1 VTSVGQG
8 IDRADARAKVRGEA
22 QYAADTPVAG
32 LVHAFVVTSAIGHG
46 RVTAI
51 DASAARNAPGVLA
64 VLTPDNAPRVP
75 GAAKKKVSFDRVLQV
90 VQDAEVRYS
99 DQPVAVVV
107 ADTPE
112 RARAAG
118 EELLVSYAPSP
129 LAVSLTQNVAAARKP
144 AKAGPRAEPD
154 SSRGDFATGLA
165 AASVRLERTYTTG
178 IQHHHPLELHGT
190 IAVWQGSDALTLYD
204 ATQGVFPCRERLA
217 GAFDLP
223 LEKVRVISHY
233 VGGGFGCKGSAWS
246 HVALAA
252 LAALVVK
259 RPVKLV
265 LTRQQMCSMV
275 GYRPRTIQH
284 LTLGATKDGR
294 LRAMRHDVFSET
306 SRFDEFSEP
315 SALVT
320 RMLYACPNVTTT
332 HRVVELDVP
341 TPTFTRAP
349 GEATGNFALEVALDE
364 LAYELGL
371 DPLELRLKN
380 YAERDEDEDKPWS
393 SKSLRECYRRAAE
406 QFGWKH
412 RRALPGSQREQNLL
426 VGWGMATASYPARQ
440 SAAAA
445 RVKRDRDGNFVVQ
458 AGTQDLGTG
467 TYTILAQIAADALGV
482 PVERVRVEI
491 GDTALPETPVSG
503 GSQTASSTG
512 SAVKRAAEALKQ
524 KLDALSPAERE
535 KDGELVAELKTEE
548 KAERKHFSTHG
559 FGAQFVEVKV
569 DPDLGVVR
577 VTRAVSAF
585 ATGKILN
592 VKTARSQ
599 FMGGMV
605 WGIGLALTEY
615 SRRDERNGR
624 IVTRDLADYHV
635 PVNADVPELE
645 VIMLDELD
653 PHVNELGAKGI
664 GEIGITGMP
673 AALAN
678 AVYHA
683 TGKRVREL
691 PITLDKLL

>member
-1 VTSVGQG
+1 MTSVGQG
-8 IDRADARAKVRGEA
+8 IDRADARSKVRGEA
-22 QYAADTPVAG
+22 QYSADLPVAG

-51 DASAARNAPGVLA
+51 DASGARNAAGVLA
-64 VLTPDNAPRVP
+64 VITPDNAPRVP
-75 GAAKKKVSFDRVLQV
+75 GATKKKVSFDRILQV
-90 VQDAEVRYS
+90 VQDAEVRYA
-99 DQPVAVVV
+99 DQPIAVVV

-118 EELLVSYAPSP
+118 EALLVSYAPSP
-129 LAVSLTQNVAAARKP
+129 LAVSLAQNEAAGRKP
-144 AKAGPRAEPD
+144 QKAGPRAEPD
-154 SSRGDFATGLA
+154 SSRGDFAAGLA
-165 AASVRLERTYTTG
+165 AAALKVEQTYTTS
-178 IQHHHPLELHGT
+178 IQHHHPMEMHGT
-190 IAVWQGSDALTLYD
+190 IAVWQGNDALTLYD

-252 LAALVVK
+252 LAARVVN

-265 LTRQQMCSMV
+265 LTRQQMCSLV

-284 LTLGATKDGR
+284 LALGAAKDGT
-294 LRAMRHDVFSET
+294 LRAMRHDVVSET

-315 SALVT
+315 SGLVT
-320 RMLYACPNVTTT
+320 RMLYSCPNVTTT

-349 GEATGNFALEVALDE
+349 GEASGNFALEVALDE

-406 QFGWKH
+406 QFGWKK
-412 RRALPGSQREQNLL
+412 RRPAPGSQREQKLL
-426 VGWGMATASYPARQ
+426 VGWGMATAAYPARQ

-445 RVKRDRDGNFVVQ
+445 RVKRERDGNFVVQ
-458 AGTQDLGTG
+458 AGSQDIGTG

-512 SAVKRAAEALKQ
+512 SAVKRAAEALKREI
-524 KLDALSPAERE
+524 DALSPADRA
-535 KDGELVAELKTEE
+535 KSAELVAELKTEE
-548 KAERKHFSTHG
+548 KADRKRFSSYG

-569 DPDLGVVR
+569 DPDFRTVR
-577 VTRAVSAF
+577 VTRAVAAF
-585 ATGKILN
+585 AAGKILN
-592 VKTARSQ
+592 PKTARSQ
-599 FMGGMV
+599 FLGGMV
-605 WGIGLALTEY
+605 WGIGLALLEH
-615 SRRDERNGR
+615 SRRDERSGR

-635 PVNADVPELE
+635 PVNADVPEL
-645 VIMLDELD
+645 
-653 PHVNELGAKGI
+653 
-664 GEIGITGMP
+664 
-673 AALAN
+673 
-678 AVYHA
+678 
-683 TGKRVREL
+683 
-691 PITLDKLL
+691 